1 MASGP
6 ATVVHVVH
14 SLAVGGTENG
24 VVNVI
29 NGLAMGL
36 RHAVVAVTAS
46 GPLAA
51 RLPAGTPVVA
61 LGKRPGIDPASML
74 RLARALRRL
83 RPDIVHTRNWGALDA
98 VMAARLVRVPAVIHG
113 EHGRE
118 VGDPAGLNRRRN
130 RIRRALSPLVDRFVA
145 VSRDLERWL
154 VHTVGIPAAKV
165 QTIHNG
171 VDTERFTDEG
181 RGAGRAALG
190 VADDTLVI
198 GTVGRLDPV
207 KDQIGLLDAFAA
219 LPSSDRAVLVVVGDG
234 PCRAAL
240 KARAARPDLASRVRF
255 LGERGDVATLLPGFD
270 VFALSSISEGISN
283 TLLEAM
289 ACGLPVVAT
298 RTGGNP
304 ELVVPGVTGALVPV
318 SDCRALARALAT
330 YGEDAH
336 LRALHGKA
344 GRERAV
350 EHFSLGE
357 MTCRHRD
364 LYATLARRGA

>member
-1 MASGP
+1 
-6 ATVVHVVH
+6 
-14 SLAVGGTENG
+14 
-24 VVNVI
+24 
-29 NGLAMGL
+29 
-36 RHAVVAVTAS
+36 
-46 GPLAA
+46 
-51 RLPAGTPVVA
+51 
-61 LGKRPGIDPASML
+61 
-74 RLARALRRL
+74 
-83 RPDIVHTRNWGALDA
+83 
-98 VMAARLVRVPAVIHG
+98 
-113 EHGRE
+113 
-118 VGDPAGLNRRRN
+118 
-130 RIRRALSPLVDRFVA
+130 VA